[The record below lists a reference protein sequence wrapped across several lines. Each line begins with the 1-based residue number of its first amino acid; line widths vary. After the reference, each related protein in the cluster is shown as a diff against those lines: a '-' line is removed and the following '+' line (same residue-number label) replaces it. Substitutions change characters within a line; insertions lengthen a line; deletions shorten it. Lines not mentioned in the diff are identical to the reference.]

1 MQHWENPEIRAFR
14 AEVRAFCDSKLPCD
28 IRRKVEQGTALEKE
42 DQVRWQKILHERG
55 WFLGHW
61 PREHGG
67 QGWTVHQRFAF
78 LDEATAAGAPRL
90 SPFGLSYVGPI
101 LYTFG
106 TKAQCDRYLPGIR
119 TSDVWW
125 CQGYSEPNAG
135 SDLAALRTRAV
146 REGDYYRVTGQK
158 IWTTTAHWA
167 DMMFCLVRTSVHEKP
182 QQGISFLLIDMKS
195 PGVSVRPIM
204 TMDMVHETNE
214 VFLDDVMVPVENLI
228 GEEGKGWTYAKFLLD
243 NERISMIY
251 VVGRVKLMLKQL
263 RELAGRIFEGGLPVV
278 QRQSFWRDY
287 AGLEIDV
294 RTLEALVARQLV
306 DQGLDDVQR
315 SVGASILKLRCTE
328 VMQAISQAQ
337 VDLMARLG
345 LPYDTS
351 RLHSDGMDAPDEM
364 LLMTGLMRN
373 HLAGRA
379 ATIYGG
385 SSEIQ
390 KNIVAKAIGL

>member
-1 MQHWENPEIRAFR
+1 MRHWEDEDLGSFR
-14 AEVRAFCDSKLPCD
+14 REVRAFCAEKLPQD
-28 IRRKVEQGTALEKE
+28 IRNKVELGIVLEKE
-42 DQVRWQKILHERG
+42 DQVRWQKILHQRG

-61 PREHGG
+61 PREQGG
-67 QGWTVHQRFAF
+67 QGWDVRRRFAF

-90 SPFGLSYVGPI
+90 SPFGLSYVGPV

-106 TKAQCDRYLPGIR
+106 TKDQCDRYLPGIR
-119 TSDVWW
+119 NSDTWW

-135 SDLAALRTRAV
+135 SDLANLKTRAV
-146 REGDYYRVTGQK
+146 RDGDSYRVTGQK

-167 DMMFCLVRTSVHEKP
+167 DMMFCLVRTSVEERP
-182 QQGISFLLIDMKS
+182 QQGITFLLIDMKS
-195 PGVSVRPIM
+195 PGVSVRPIT

-214 VFLDDVMVPVENLI
+214 VFLDDVVVPVENRV

-251 VVGRVKLMLKQL
+251 VVGRIKLMLRQL
-263 RELAGRIFEGGLPVV
+263 RELAGKVDEGQQPI
-278 QRQSFWRDY
+278 SSDPYFWRDY
-287 AGLEIDV
+287 AALEVDAH
-294 RTLEALVARQLV
+294 TLEALVARQLV
-306 DQGLDDVQR
+306 DAGVDDVQR
-315 SVGASILKLRCTE
+315 TIGASILKLRCTE
-328 VMQAISQAQ
+328 VMLAIAQAQ

-351 RLHSDGMDAPDEM
+351 RLHGDGLSRDDALM
-364 LLMTGLMRN
+364 MTGLLRG
-373 HLAGRA
+373 HLSGRA

-385 SSEIQ
+385 TSEIQ